1 MSTIRKGT
9 ISKGTISTGFAFKS
23 ELAVTGELKF
33 NLLGDYGFT
42 PSENAAPSALLLS
55 GTISSG
61 SASGAV
67 TFTLDDNA
75 NGRISIASTGDK
87 TFSISTT
94 GVGFN
99 HSTSPS
105 HPFKVRAVDS
115 DGDVITKSGT
125 ITLTDVDNAPTITA
139 TNFAGNRNNF
149 HADVLPGVAIA
160 GGNGNELRSI
170 STDKQ
175 TVFTLSGSQ
184 ADDHLLIPDTDGLG
198 AVVTAKRIIPHGGT
212 DNAEFGPS
220 GVETPA
226 AGDATYTAEEK
237 GDTDT
242 DTSTAKTLTS
252 FANLSGQNS
261 LTLEPDVNTSTF
273 PSTGLTASAVL
284 PTATHSHRFNFDPS
298 RLTDFHTKFSVSVL
312 NGAVSRRAGQT
323 LTHNTSL
330 NVVAMATL
338 WGGVPMDMSFLRSP
352 SSTDEH
358 VYAVVYGGGNTTSPS
373 GHPND
378 PAGGSGSCINLTD
391 DSMILEQIP
400 AVASKT
406 NAFSVGAGPKIT
418 VGAGGGGDSFGNTI
432 SGIDNPTIN
441 MYVGD
446 AFTITNS
453 AHATKAIYVKTEVVG
468 GTALGLPTDSSVT
481 DNGTGTVVF
490 TPVSKGIYYYVDA
503 TDSRN
508 YGIIQV
514 HSRDIRNPFKSGT
527 PVAVTNVDNNQG
539 NLGGMDN
546 VSLTVARLFYVRNK
560 YQHSGNESD
569 AGRISL
575 HTTKAGAEHTSET
588 LDRLD
593 LTSTT
598 SGQTS
603 THIGIALR
611 PVVYKPYTLNFVDT
625 LAPTFISGTSSTI
638 VAGATSAGTVVY
650 TANATDDGSGV
661 SSYGLTNNTS
671 GLSLSIGSSSGEV
684 TLTSSATI
692 VANQTYSF
700 DVTATDGAGNAVAQS
715 VTLTGG
721 ATGSTHTG
729 TRGIYSGPFPYAG
742 YGYWDA
748 SHSSATPKGSMNP
761 VTTSVFSGATI
772 RSVHAAHASSEGGN
786 ARYRLEV
793 TIEGN
798 YTGSGSNP
806 GTDVTIT
813 IGGTSQTVTFAN
825 ADSVFHN
832 SGSGYGYTQWKFY
845 QSSTEPGS
853 GTVWGKLKAASNG
866 DNFTVVFT

>member
-33 NLLGDYGFT
+33 NLLGDYDFT
-42 PSENAAPSALLLS
+42 PSENATPNALLLQ

-61 SASGAV
+61 SSSGAV
-67 TFTLDDNA
+67 TFTLDDDA
-75 NGRISIASTGDK
+75 EGRISIASTGNK
-87 TFSISTT
+87 TFSLATT

-105 HPFKVRAVDS
+105 HTFKVRAVDS
-115 DGDVITKSGT
+115 DGDIITRSGT
-125 ITLTDVDNAPTITA
+125 IVLTDVDNAPTITA
-139 TNFAGNRNNF
+139 TDFAGNRNNF

-175 TVFTLSGSQ
+175 SVFTLSGSQ

-198 AVVTAKRIIPHGGT
+198 AVVTAKRIIPHGGSANT
-212 DNAEFGPS
+212 EFGPT

-237 GDTDT
+237 GDADT

-252 FANLSGQNS
+252 FHNLSGQNS
-261 LTLEPDVNTSTF
+261 LTLEPDVNTTGF
-273 PSTGLTASAVL
+273 TGTGLTASAVL
-284 PTATHSHRFNFDPS
+284 PTGTGSPRFMFDPL
-298 RLTDFHTKFSVSVL
+298 RLTDFHTKFSVAVL
-312 NGAVSRRAGQT
+312 TGGVSRRAGQT
-323 LTHNTSL
+323 LTHNTSI
-330 NVVAMATL
+330 NVVAMATR
-338 WGGVPMDMSFLRSP
+338 WNAIPFDMSFLSSP
-352 SSTDEH
+352 SSTHEH

-373 GHPND
+373 GHPNN
-378 PAGGSGSCINLTD
+378 PAGGSGSCVDTSD
-391 DSMILEQIP
+391 DSMLLEQIP
-400 AVASKT
+400 VAVSKT

-418 VGAGGGGDSFGNTI
+418 VDAGGGGDSFGNTI

-446 AFTITNS
+446 TFTITNS

-527 PVAVTNVDNNQG
+527 PVAITNVDNNQG
-539 NLGGMDN
+539 DLGGMDN
-546 VSLTVARLFYVRNK
+546 ISLTIPLFYYVRNK

-575 HTTKAGAEHTSET
+575 HTTKAGAENNTN
-588 LDRLD
+588 RLD
-593 LTSTT
+593 ITGTT

-603 THIGIALR
+603 TYIGIALR
-611 PVVYKPYTLNFVDT
+611 PVTYKPYTLNFVDT
-625 LAPTFISGTSSTI
+625 IAPTFISGTSSTI
-638 VAGATSAGTVVY
+638 LVGTASAGTVVY
-650 TANATDDGSGV
+650 TANATDTGSGV

-671 GLSLSIGSSSGEV
+671 GLSLSINSSSGEV
-684 TLTSSATI
+684 SLTSSATI
-692 VANQTYSF
+692 VNNQTYSF
-700 DVTATDGAGNAVAQS
+700 DVTATDGAGNTSTRS

-721 ATGSTHTG
+721 TASSTHTG

-748 SHSSATPKGSMNP
+748 SHSSATPRGGMNP

-772 RSVHAAHASSEGGN
+772 RSVHAAHASSELGSN
-786 ARYRLEV
+786 KFRFEI
-793 TIEGN
+793 TIEGD
-798 YTGSGSNP
+798 YTGAGSNP

-813 IGGTSQTVTFAN
+813 IGGQSQTLTFAN
-825 ADSVFHN
+825 ATSVTHN
-832 SGSGYGYTQWKFY
+832 SGSGYGFTIWKFN
-845 QSSTEPGS
+845 QSSVEPGS
-853 GTVWGKLKAASNG
+853 GTVWGKLKAANNG